1 MKITGYE
8 KPLIRYT
15 KSELVQIAKNYTV
28 YYTSEVGGG
37 KISGYEKLS
46 KDELI
51 NLISK
56 DRDYISAEK
65 KYTQKEEKVKK
76 EKKKV
81 DTQKVTDVSKKKEID
96 LDEEEKPKTRLE
108 LLKEKTSGILD
119 PENMMIEIIDILK
132 ETDIIP
138 EVGKYYTFI
147 YNAKTPN
154 IVYDQ
159 HPLIAT
165 LSIQNWGFTGLNF
178 HWGKQ
183 RNYTWEE
190 VAGYLHIVN
199 SDELEY
205 LKTLKYA
212 KFISK

>member
-46 KDELI
+46 RDELI

-65 KYTQKEEKVKK
+65 EYAQKQEKVKK